1 MGTDRRDL
9 TESNRTRNLRGGN
22 RKRDRTGSNWKR
34 DWEEVIRGTGQE
46 VKRRGN

>member
-9 TESNRTRNLRGGN
+9 TESNRTRDLRGGN

-46 VKRRGN
+46 AKRRGN